1 MLKPPFCTSHYYL
14 HNCQSVIKQSDL
26 CSADLIKSILKQFRV
41 YFHKKREMEKGNL
54 RKSETTA
61 VNSDE
66 SCKMIVDELLME
78 IFDTIANKF
87 YKLKSV
93 ELYYGVVKELL
104 TEIIDVYDKPKP
116 CSDHTHIIE
125 AWKRDKPAQ
134 VAEPDILIKNCV

>member
-1 MLKPPFCTSHYYL
+1 
-14 HNCQSVIKQSDL
+14 
-26 CSADLIKSILKQFRV
+26 
-41 YFHKKREMEKGNL
+41 MEKSNL

-61 VNSDE
+61 VTSDE
-66 SCKMIVDELLME
+66 SCKMIVDELLTE

-87 YKLKSV
+87 YKLKCV
-93 ELYYGVVKELL
+93 EVYYDVVKELL

-134 VAEPDILIKNCV
+134 VAEPDILIKNCVWHFACLLELFPYACVDEWIIIKCKWNLI